1 MSVAI
6 AMPAHA
12 ASPLD
17 ADGNNSVEASTDGML
32 LLRYLFRL
40 RGQPLIDG
48 AIGAG
53 ATRADSPAIEAYLA
67 SVTSGS
73 TLDVDGNGRVEALTD
88 GLMIWRFLQGA
99 RGSDIVAGA
108 IGTGATRTSPTDIQ
122 NFIAALL
129 STGQAAAPSNCSVAT
144 SPPSAAGAPLP
155 PGTTVTLTASCASGS
170 PPITYSWNGGASVGA
185 SITVSPASTTN
196 YTLVAS
202 NSGGSAPTISRAVYI
217 QSGSGYCQSTDD
229 QYDVFWPASGQI
241 RQGSIGM
248 TNQVSVFRLTIPTT
262 FNPPLNINHTGA
274 VHIAEVP
281 GRPAI
286 AREVTISNQPCDFH
300 APPGNYIWDDIGQQN
315 GGGFVFTVNNPTGY
329 QAVGAD
335 VNFQSGQ
342 TVYIN
347 VRNWYYNFGN
357 PVPTCPAGMTCDLL
371 FDFATPNRF

>member
-1 MSVAI
+1 
-6 AMPAHA
+6 
-12 ASPLD
+12 
-17 ADGNNSVEASTDGML
+17 
-32 LLRYLFRL
+32 
-40 RGQPLIDG
+40 
-48 AIGAG
+48 
-53 ATRADSPAIEAYLA
+53 
-67 SVTSGS
+67 VT
-73 TLDVDGNGRVEALTD
+73 
-88 GLMIWRFLQGA
+88 
-99 RGSDIVAGA
+99 
-108 IGTGATRTSPTDIQ
+108 
-122 NFIAALL
+122 
-129 STGQAAAPSNCSVAT
+129 T

-155 PGTTVTLTASCASGS
+155 PGTTVTLTASCGSGS

-185 SITVSPASTTN
+185 SITVSPLSTTN

-217 QSGSGYCQSTDD
+217 QSGGGWCQASDD
-229 QYDVFWPASGQI
+229 QYDVFWPSSGQI

-248 TNQVSVFRLTIPTT
+248 TNQVAVFRLTIPTT

-286 AREVTISNQPCDFH
+286 AREVTVSTQPCDFH
-300 APPGNYIWDDIGQQN
+300 APSGSYLWDDIGQQN

-329 QAVGAD
+329 HAVGAD
-335 VNFQSGQ
+335 VNFQAGQ

-347 VRNWYYNFGN
+347 IRNWYYNFGN